1 MSEAHPPALGKTA
14 RNEQI
19 KLRATTFNA
28 VGLAFVAIGF
38 VQPVVSGVLTLEAL
52 VRVVIAIAIGY
63 ILRRHALNLL
73 ARLED

>member
-1 MSEAHPPALGKTA
+1 MSEPKSIGKTA

-38 VQPVVSGVLTLEAL
+38 VQPVVAGVLTSEA
-52 VRVVIAIAIGY
+52 VARVVIAIAIGY

>member
-1 MSEAHPPALGKTA
+1 MSEPKSIGKTA

-38 VQPVVSGVLTLEAL
+38 VQPVVAGVLTYEA
-52 VRVVIAIAIGY
+52 VAWVVIAIAIGY

>member
-1 MSEAHPPALGKTA
+1 MSEAMGKTA

-38 VQPVVSGVLTLEAL
+38 VQPVVAGVLTAEAA
-52 VRVVIAIAIGY
+52 VRVAIAIAIGY

>member
-1 MSEAHPPALGKTA
+1 MSEPKSIGKTA
-14 RNEQI
+14 RNEQV

-38 VQPVVSGVLTLEAL
+38 VQPVVTGQMTIEAV

>member
-1 MSEAHPPALGKTA
+1 MSEPKTIGKTA

-28 VGLAFVAIGF
+28 IGLAFVAIGF
-38 VQPVVSGVLTLEAL
+38 VQPVVTGQMTVEAV
-52 VRVVIAIAIGY
+52 VRVVIAVTIGY

>member
-1 MSEAHPPALGKTA
+1 MSDTTAIGRTA

-38 VQPVVSGVLTLEAL
+38 VQPVVAGVLTFEA
-52 VRVVIAIAIGY
+52 VARVVIAIAI
-63 ILRRHALNLL
+63 RHALNLL

>member
-1 MSEAHPPALGKTA
+1 MSVTTAIGKNA

-38 VQPVVSGVLTLEAL
+38 VQPVVAGVLTFEA
-52 VRVVIAIAIGY
+52 VARVVIAVAIGY
-63 ILRRHALNLL
+63 IFRRHALNLL